1 MTATKSGI
9 VSILLCQAIVLATL
23 ATGFAFESPLDLS
36 DPSKLPPAP
45 ANAIAYPDRAPQNLR
60 ENFQTPPAGYGEVP
74 FWWWSGDRLD
84 KARLEWQLDQ
94 LHKKGVA
101 GVQVNYIRNDRG
113 RGSYNNDPP
122 IFSPEWWDFYS
133 YASKVA
139 AKYNMGIGLSTY
151 TLDCP
156 GLPNL
161 FNKIIYNDPE
171 VNARPLRGKQVKT
184 VAPGESFTL
193 TPSANHIAFAAYPM
207 ENGRITGKGFK
218 LEEKDEQYQILAT
231 ELATRNSQLAT
242 QYAVWEFTYEVRP
255 GTINPLHPR
264 SGQRVIDKFFQ
275 PFEDHNGGSSAGL
288 NYFFNDLLS
297 IGYHGW
303 QWTDD
308 YAQRFEEVMGYDF
321 FSIAAGL
328 FTNIG
333 DITPKAKMDAMEV
346 QVYLSEE
353 RYFKPIFMWHYTRGL
368 TYGCDNNGRGY
379 DPTQYHDYFR
389 VIRWYTAPG
398 HDTPG
403 GSADFIKDKV
413 SASICALYQRPRVW
427 LEGYHSLGWGA
438 NPDGLMYATN
448 ENFVFGA
455 TLLNLH
461 GLYYSTRGGYW
472 EYAPPCYH
480 FRMPYWAH
488 MNVFL
493 KYYERLSY
501 LLSQG
506 TWQAEIAIIYPVAP
520 YAAGLSDNQKE
531 ATTTAFDLAKR
542 IYSTNR
548 DVAFIDEQSILR
560 AAIVPAKDGC
570 EAARASGGGYAS
582 ETAGFGA
589 THFQSGTDLVGEPAK
604 LSVSKMNFAAVVVPS
619 MQALHWDVLT
629 KLREFQLA
637 GGTVYIYGKK
647 PVVSDRAGA
656 NDPVLDKLVNDIIQT
671 SQERVANYEGSRQE
685 AVGSSSE
692 DDTKRPTGAGIGNR
706 TVVRTGS
713 GASPPEAPPR
723 VYPGGFTGY
732 WAWSKEFV
740 RKIQAV
746 GTLKGLSD
754 EPAEYQVKFLA
765 DNHGDLYVNGKLIC
779 SNANYDV
786 GWSGPLTLKNGDSVK
801 IFAKDDEGGNQMA
814 GFFFA
819 VSDGK
824 KTLFT
829 TLDLGYKLSDDD
841 DVKPLDPTNVHDL
854 HRFGRRNVRFP
865 IQNSKKA
872 AEDKRIFVMPQD
884 VKALAS
890 IKYLHRKAGKY
901 DVYMVMGAEKNS
913 IVSFRC
919 VGRPEIWDPMTGK
932 TSPATVTE
940 IKDGYTSIRI
950 PVASNEAVLFVFDST
965 QQAQVSAPFKPI
977 EYDAVPI
984 DGAWSFKLLP
994 TLDNLW
1000 GDFRLPVTAD
1010 NRVIG
1015 AEARRFE
1022 YRPVGTEDWKSCS
1035 YGYGQKFW
1043 IKSVPMSAAP
1053 TSNPVES
1060 LAALDSSWKPYE
1072 FSWRWG
1078 VPGNLG
1084 HQGNHGLKENFS
1096 DGFIALGTTKKGTPG
1111 HHHYIYVNENPPKRY
1126 YLTTSVCGTG
1136 TVTIQKGGNLPDAVF
1151 LDDKPIPPDAKT
1163 IELSGKPQILTLSY
1177 STAGRGFWFLEKGAK
1192 PHGRVDEVMPPKQ
1205 PVLALPASNQE
1216 PTLSGVCE
1224 PRQAQP
1230 EWDDFTREQKEK
1242 AFPNSMSWYV
1252 LDKVDFCVA
1261 QPTTTEYRFA
1271 APAGL
1276 DGLTLTLADAVTST
1290 PKVFVDGKEY
1300 PVTSTEPVE
1309 LKTRRWVCSGIGAVK
1324 PSTVVVI
1331 LPDCPVQGGDAFAEP
1346 VVFSTKPGEIDALVD
1361 WSEDGTGLQYYS
1373 GGAVYG
1379 KTITV
1384 TKEQAQK
1391 KAVLSL
1397 GDLCATAEV
1406 RINGKSVGVLVCQPW
1421 ELDVTGFLTEGE
1433 NRIEIEVYS
1442 TLANH
1447 YRSIPTNYHGPTY
1460 KSGLIGPVELRFE
1473 K

>member
-1 MTATKSGI
+1 MTATKSGFL
-9 VSILLCQAIVLATL
+9 SILLCQTVILTTL
-23 ATGFAFESPLDLS
+23 AAGFAFESPLDLS
-36 DPSKLPPAP
+36 DPSKLPPPP
-45 ANAIAYPDRAPQNLR
+45 ANAIAYPEEAPQNLL

-94 LHKKGVA
+94 LHNKGVA

-122 IFSPEWWDFYS
+122 IFSEEWWDFYS

-139 AKYNMGIGLSTY
+139 AKYKMGIGLSTY

-156 GLPNL
+156 NLPNL

-184 VAPGESFTL
+184 VTPGESFTL

-218 LEEKDEQYQILAT
+218 LESKDAQRQIP
-231 ELATRNSQLAT
+231 ENSPAS

-255 GTINPLHPR
+255 GTLNPLHPQ

-308 YAQRFEEVMGYDF
+308 YAQRFEQVMGYDF

-379 DPTQYHDYFR
+379 EPTQYHDYFR

-413 SASICALYQRPRVW
+413 SASICSLYQRPRVW

-448 ENFVFGA
+448 ENFVFGT

-520 YAAGLSDNQKE
+520 YAAGLTDNQKE

-560 AAIVPAKDGC
+560 ATIVPQQVGC

-589 THFQSGTDLVGEPAK
+589 AHFQSGTDLVGEPAK
-604 LSVSKMNFAAVVVPS
+604 LSVSNMNFTAVVVPS

-647 PVVSDRAGA
+647 PIVSDRAGA

-671 SQERVANYEGSRQE
+671 SQERVG
-685 AVGSSSE
+685 AVTTDSNAYTE
-692 DDTKRPTGAGIGNR
+692 
-706 TVVRTGS
+706 
-713 GASPPEAPPR
+713 PEAPPR

-754 EPAEYQVKFLA
+754 EPAEYQVKFFA
-765 DNHGDLYVNGKLIC
+765 DNHGELYVNDKLVC
-779 SNANYDV
+779 SNDDYQKDWT
-786 GWSGPLTLKNGDSVK
+786 GTLTLKNGDKVK
-801 IFAKDDEGGNQMA
+801 ILAKDDEAGNRMA

-824 KTLFT
+824 KTLFS
-829 TLDLGYKLSDDD
+829 TLDLGYKLSESDE
-841 DVKPLDPTNVHDL
+841 VKPLDPTNVHDL
-854 HRFGRRNVRFP
+854 HRYGRRNVRLP

-872 AEDKRIFVMPQD
+872 AEDKQIFVMPQD

-913 IVSFRC
+913 VVSFRC
-919 VGRPEIWDPMTGK
+919 AGRPEIWDPMTGK

-965 QQAQVSAPFKPI
+965 QQAQVSAPVKPKEFDVVPI
-977 EYDAVPI
+977 E
-984 DGAWSFKLLP
+984 GAKPHGQEDEVMHPNKPVSALPTSNREPTLSGSWSFKLLP
-994 TLDNLW
+994 TMDNQW

-1010 NRVIG
+1010 NRIIG

-1022 YRPVGTEDWKSCS
+1022 YRAAGTENWKSCS

-1053 TSNPVES
+1053 TSNPVDS

-1096 DGFIALGTTKKGTPG
+1096 DGFIALGKTQKGTPG
-1111 HHHYIYVNENPPKRY
+1111 HHHYIYVKENPPKRY

-1151 LDDKPIPPDAKT
+1151 LDDQSIPPDAKT

-1177 STAGRGFWFLEKGAK
+1177 STAGRGFWFLEKGA
-1192 PHGRVDEVMPPKQ
+1192 
-1205 PVLALPASNQE
+1205 
-1216 PTLSGVCE
+1216 CE

-1230 EWDDFTREQKEK
+1230 EWDDFSREQKEK

-1252 LDKVDFCVA
+1252 LDKVDFCIA
-1261 QPTTTEYRFA
+1261 EPTTTEYRFA

-1276 DGLTLTLADAVTST
+1276 DGLTLTLADSVTST
-1290 PKVFVDGKEY
+1290 PKVFVDGKEF
-1300 PVTSTEPVE
+1300 PVTSTDPVE
-1309 LKTRRWVCSGIGAVK
+1309 LKTRRWVCSDIGAVK
-1324 PSTVVVI
+1324 PSTVVVV

-1346 VVFSTKPGEIDALVD
+1346 VAFSTKPGEIDALVD

-1397 GDLCATAEV
+1397 GDLSATAEV
-1406 RINGKSVGVLVCQPW
+1406 RINGKSAGVLVCQPW

-1447 YRSIPTNYHGPTY
+1447 YRSIPTHYHGPTY

>member
-1 MTATKSGI
+1 MTKLNIQSF
-9 VSILLCQAIVLATL
+9 LLCQLVVLTTL
-23 ATGFAFESPLDLS
+23 ATAFAFESPLDLS

-45 ANAIAYPDRAPQNLR
+45 ANAIAYPERNPQRLL
-60 ENFQTPPAGYGEVP
+60 ENFQNPPAGYGEVP
-74 FWWWSGDRLD
+74 FWWWTGDRLD
-84 KARLEWQLDQ
+84 KKRLEWQIEQ
-94 LHKKGVA
+94 LHNKGIS
-101 GVQVNYIRNDRG
+101 GMQVNNAHKDTDG
-113 RGSYNNDPP
+113 WGAYNNDPP
-122 IFSPEWWDFYS
+122 IFSDEWWDFYS

-151 TLDCP
+151 TLDWNNTK
-156 GLPNL
+156 NL
-161 FNKIIYNDPE
+161 FNDIVYNE
-171 VNARPLRGKQVKT
+171 KEFNARALKGNQVNMAKPGATFELRKS
-184 VAPGESFTL
+184 EY
-193 TPSANHIAFAAYPM
+193 HIAFAAYPL
-207 ENGRITGKGFK
+207 ENSRISGPGFK
-218 LEEKDEQYQILAT
+218 LEADEDGKYHIPADAPGIQYTI
-231 ELATRNSQLAT
+231 
-242 QYAVWEFTYEVRP
+242 WEYRYEVQP
-255 GTINPLHPR
+255 GTINPLHPQ

-275 PFEDHNGGSSAGL
+275 PFENHNGGSSAGL
-288 NYFFNDLLS
+288 NYFFSDELN
-297 IGYHGW
+297 IGYRGR
-303 QWTDD
+303 QWADD
-308 YAQRFEEVMGYDF
+308 FAERFADVKGYDF
-321 FSIAAGL
+321 YSVAPGL
-328 FTNIG
+328 FTDLG
-333 DITPKAKMDAMEV
+333 DITSKVKMDVMDV
-346 QVYLSEE
+346 QVYLGEL
-353 RYFKPIFMWHYTRGL
+353 RYFKPVFMWHYTRGL

-448 ENFVFGA
+448 ENFVFGT

-560 AAIVPAKDGC
+560 AAIVPPN
-570 EAARASGGGYAS
+570 
-582 ETAGFGA
+582 
-589 THFQSGTDLVGEPAK
+589 VGEPAK
-604 LSVSKMNFAAVVVPS
+604 LSVSNMNFAAVVVPS
-619 MQALHWDVLT
+619 MQALHWGVLT

-671 SQERVANYEGSRQE
+671 SQERVGSVTTDSDAYTE
-685 AVGSSSE
+685 P
-692 DDTKRPTGAGIGNR
+692 D
-706 TVVRTGS
+706 
-713 GASPPEAPPR
+713 APPR

-854 HRFGRRNVRFP
+854 HRFGRRNVRLP

-884 VKALAS
+884 VKAVAS

-913 IVSFRC
+913 VVSFRC
-919 VGRPEIWDPMTGK
+919 AGRPEIWDPMTGK

-940 IKDGYTSIRI
+940 VKDGYTSIQI
-950 PVASNEAVLFVFDST
+950 PVTASEACLFVFDST
-965 QQAQVSAPFKPI
+965 Q
-977 EYDAVPI
+977 
-984 DGAWSFKLLP
+984 
-994 TLDNLW
+994 
-1000 GDFRLPVTAD
+1000 
-1010 NRVIG
+1010 
-1015 AEARRFE
+1015 
-1022 YRPVGTEDWKSCS
+1022 
-1035 YGYGQKFW
+1035 
-1043 IKSVPMSAAP
+1043 
-1053 TSNPVES
+1053 
-1060 LAALDSSWKPYE
+1060 
-1072 FSWRWG
+1072 
-1078 VPGNLG
+1078 
-1084 HQGNHGLKENFS
+1084 
-1096 DGFIALGTTKKGTPG
+1096 
-1111 HHHYIYVNENPPKRY
+1111 
-1126 YLTTSVCGTG
+1126 
-1136 TVTIQKGGNLPDAVF
+1136 
-1151 LDDKPIPPDAKT
+1151 
-1163 IELSGKPQILTLSY
+1163 
-1177 STAGRGFWFLEKGAK
+1177 
-1192 PHGRVDEVMPPKQ
+1192 
-1205 PVLALPASNQE
+1205 
-1216 PTLSGVCE
+1216 
-1224 PRQAQP
+1224 
-1230 EWDDFTREQKEK
+1230 K
-1242 AFPNSMSWYV
+1242 A
-1252 LDKVDFCVA
+1252 
-1261 QPTTTEYRFA
+1261 
-1271 APAGL
+1271 
-1276 DGLTLTLADAVTST
+1276 
-1290 PKVFVDGKEY
+1290 
-1300 PVTSTEPVE
+1300 
-1309 LKTRRWVCSGIGAVK
+1309 
-1324 PSTVVVI
+1324 
-1331 LPDCPVQGGDAFAEP
+1331 
-1346 VVFSTKPGEIDALVD
+1346 
-1361 WSEDGTGLQYYS
+1361 
-1373 GGAVYG
+1373 
-1379 KTITV
+1379 
-1384 TKEQAQK
+1384 
-1391 KAVLSL
+1391 
-1397 GDLCATAEV
+1397 
-1406 RINGKSVGVLVCQPW
+1406 
-1421 ELDVTGFLTEGE
+1421 
-1433 NRIEIEVYS
+1433 
-1442 TLANH
+1442 
-1447 YRSIPTNYHGPTY
+1447 
-1460 KSGLIGPVELRFE
+1460 
-1473 K
+1473 

>member
-1 MTATKSGI
+1 DGWGA
-9 VSILLCQAIVLATL
+9 
-23 ATGFAFESPLDLS
+23 
-36 DPSKLPPAP
+36 
-45 ANAIAYPDRAPQNLR
+45 
-60 ENFQTPPAGYGEVP
+60 
-74 FWWWSGDRLD
+74 
-84 KARLEWQLDQ
+84 
-94 LHKKGVA
+94 
-101 GVQVNYIRNDRG
+101 
-113 RGSYNNDPP
+113 YNNDPP
-122 IFSPEWWDFYS
+122 IFSDEWWDFYS

-184 VAPGESFTL
+184 VNPGESFTL

-207 ENGRITGKGFK
+207 ENGRIIGKGFK
-218 LEEKDEQYQILAT
+218 LGAKDEYQIP
-231 ELATRNSQLAT
+231 ENSPAS

-255 GTINPLHPR
+255 GTLNPLHPR

-275 PFEDHNGGSSAGL
+275 PFEDHNGGAKPHGQKDEVMPPNKPVSAPPTSNQEPTLSASAGL
-288 NYFFNDLLS
+288 NYFFNDLLA
-297 IGYHGW
+297 IGYNGW

-308 YAQRFEEVMGYDF
+308 YAGRFEEVMGYDF

-438 NPDGLMYATN
+438 NPDGLMFATN
-448 ENFVFGA
+448 ENFVFGT

-560 AAIVPAKDGC
+560 AAIVPPN
-570 EAARASGGGYAS
+570 
-582 ETAGFGA
+582 
-589 THFQSGTDLVGEPAK
+589 VGEPAK
-604 LSVSKMNFAAVVVPS
+604 LSVSNMNFAAVVVPS
-619 MQALHWDVLT
+619 MQALHWGVLT

-671 SQERVANYEGSRQE
+671 SQERVGSVTTDSDAYTE
-685 AVGSSSE
+685 P
-692 DDTKRPTGAGIGNR
+692 D
-706 TVVRTGS
+706 
-713 GASPPEAPPR
+713 APPR

-754 EPAEYQVKFLA
+754 EPAEYQVKFFA

-786 GWSGPLTLKNGDSVK
+786 GWSGTLTLKNGDSVK

-824 KTLFT
+824 KTLFS
-829 TLDLGYKLSDDD
+829 TLDLGYKLSDTD

-854 HRFGRRNVRFP
+854 HRFGRRNVRLP

-884 VKALAS
+884 VKAVAS

-901 DVYMVMGAEKNS
+901 DVYMVMGAEKDS
-913 IVSFRC
+913 VVSFRC
-919 VGRPEIWDPMTGK
+919 AGRPEIWDPMTGK

-940 IKDGYTSIRI
+940 VKDGYTSIRI

-965 QQAQVSAPFKPI
+965 QQAQVSAPVKPKEFDI
-977 EYDAVPI
+977 VPI
-984 DGAWSFKLLP
+984 DGAKPHGQEDEVMPPNKPVSALPTFNREPTLSGAWSFKLLP
-994 TLDNLW
+994 TLDNQW

-1022 YRPVGTEDWKSCS
+1022 YRAAGTEGWKTCS

-1060 LAALDSSWKPYE
+1060 LAALDSSWQPYE

-1078 VPGNLG
+1078 VPG
-1084 HQGNHGLKENFS
+1084 
-1096 DGFIALGTTKKGTPG
+1096 
-1111 HHHYIYVNENPPKRY
+1111 
-1126 YLTTSVCGTG
+1126 
-1136 TVTIQKGGNLPDAVF
+1136 
-1151 LDDKPIPPDAKT
+1151 
-1163 IELSGKPQILTLSY
+1163 
-1177 STAGRGFWFLEKGAK
+1177 
-1192 PHGRVDEVMPPKQ
+1192 
-1205 PVLALPASNQE
+1205 
-1216 PTLSGVCE
+1216 
-1224 PRQAQP
+1224 
-1230 EWDDFTREQKEK
+1230 
-1242 AFPNSMSWYV
+1242 
-1252 LDKVDFCVA
+1252 
-1261 QPTTTEYRFA
+1261 
-1271 APAGL
+1271 
-1276 DGLTLTLADAVTST
+1276 
-1290 PKVFVDGKEY
+1290 
-1300 PVTSTEPVE
+1300 
-1309 LKTRRWVCSGIGAVK
+1309 
-1324 PSTVVVI
+1324 
-1331 LPDCPVQGGDAFAEP
+1331 
-1346 VVFSTKPGEIDALVD
+1346 
-1361 WSEDGTGLQYYS
+1361 
-1373 GGAVYG
+1373 
-1379 KTITV
+1379 
-1384 TKEQAQK
+1384 
-1391 KAVLSL
+1391 
-1397 GDLCATAEV
+1397 
-1406 RINGKSVGVLVCQPW
+1406 
-1421 ELDVTGFLTEGE
+1421 
-1433 NRIEIEVYS
+1433 
-1442 TLANH
+1442 
-1447 YRSIPTNYHGPTY
+1447 
-1460 KSGLIGPVELRFE
+1460 
-1473 K
+1473 

>member
-1 MTATKSGI
+1 MTTTKSGFL
-9 VSILLCQAIVLATL
+9 SILLCQTVVLVTL

-36 DPSKLPPAP
+36 DPSKLPLAP
-45 ANAIAYPDRAPQNLR
+45 ANAIAYPETAPQSLR

-84 KARLEWQLDQ
+84 KARLEWQLEQ
-94 LHKKGVA
+94 LHNKGVA
-101 GVQVNYIRNDRG
+101 GVQVNYIRNDLG

-122 IFSPEWWDFYS
+122 IFTPEWWDFYS

-184 VAPGESFTL
+184 VTPGESFTL

-218 LEEKDEQYQILAT
+218 LESKDEQYQILAT

-255 GTINPLHPR
+255 GTLNPLHPR

-427 LEGYHSLGWGA
+427 LEGYHSLGWGD

-448 ENFVFGA
+448 ENFVFGT

-520 YAAGLSDNQKE
+520 YAAGLTGNQSE
-531 ATTTAFDLAKR
+531 ATSTAFDLAKR

-560 AAIVPAKDGC
+560 AAIVPAKDG
-570 EAARASGGGYAS
+570 
-582 ETAGFGA
+582 
-589 THFQSGTDLVGEPAK
+589 EPAK
-604 LSVSKMNFAAVVVPS
+604 LSVSNMNFAAIVVPS
-619 MQALHWDVLT
+619 MQALHWGVLT

-656 NDPVLDKLVNDIIQT
+656 NDPVLDKLVNDILQT
-671 SQERVANYEGSRQE
+671 SQERVG
-685 AVGSSSE
+685 AVTA
-692 DDTKRPTGAGIGNR
+692 DDNAYTEPE
-706 TVVRTGS
+706 
-713 GASPPEAPPR
+713 ASPR
-723 VYPGGFTGY
+723 IYPGGFTGY

-765 DNHGDLYVNGKLIC
+765 DNHGDLYINDKLIC
-779 SNANYDV
+779 SSANYDV

-854 HRFGRRNVRFP
+854 HRFGRRNVRLP

-872 AEDKRIFVMPQD
+872 AEDKRIFLMPQD
-884 VKALAS
+884 VKAVAS

-913 IVSFRC
+913 VVSFRC
-919 VGRPEIWDPMTGK
+919 TGRPEIWDPMTGK
-932 TSPATVTE
+932 TTPATVTE

-965 QQAQVSAPFKPI
+965 QQAQVSTPVKPK
-977 EYDAVPI
+977 EFDVVPI
-984 DGAWSFKLLP
+984 QGAKPHGQEDEVMHPNKPVSALPTSNREPTLSGSWSFKLLP
-994 TLDNLW
+994 TMNNQW

-1022 YRPVGTEDWKSCS
+1022 YRAAGTEGWKSCS

-1060 LAALDSSWKPYE
+1060 LAALDSSWRPYE

-1111 HHHYIYVNENPPKRY
+1111 HHHYIYVKENPPKRY

-1151 LDDKPIPPDAKT
+1151 LDDKPIPADAKT
-1163 IELSGKPQILTLSY
+1163 IDLTGKPQILTLSY
-1177 STAGRGFWFLEKGAK
+1177 STAGRGFWFLEKG
-1192 PHGRVDEVMPPKQ
+1192 VQ
-1205 PVLALPASNQE
+1205 
-1216 PTLSGVCE
+1216 E

-1230 EWDDFTREQKEK
+1230 EWDDFTREEKEK

-1290 PKVFVDGKEY
+1290 PRVFVDGKEF

-1324 PSTVVVI
+1324 PSTVVVV
-1331 LPDCPVQGGDAFAEP
+1331 LSDCPVQGGDAFSEP
-1346 VVFSTKPGEIDALVD
+1346 VAFSTKPGEIDELVD

-1379 KTITV
+1379 KTIAV
-1384 TKEQAQK
+1384 TKDQAQK
-1391 KAVLSL
+1391 KAVLLL

>member
-1 MTATKSGI
+1 MTTTKSGFLPF
-9 VSILLCQAIVLATL
+9 LLCQTVVLATL

-45 ANAIAYPDRAPQNLR
+45 ANAIAYPEQEPQNMR

-101 GVQVNYIRNDRG
+101 GVQVNYIRNDLG

-122 IFSPEWWDFYS
+122 IFSEEWWDFYS
-133 YASKVA
+133 YASQVA

-156 GLPNL
+156 NLPNL

-184 VAPGESFTL
+184 VTPGESFTL

-218 LEEKDEQYQILAT
+218 LESKDAQYQIPPSRNSQ
-231 ELATRNSQLAT
+231 LATRNST

-255 GTINPLHPR
+255 GTLNPLHPR

-297 IGYHGW
+297 IGCHGW

-379 DPTQYHDYFR
+379 EPTQYHDYFR

-520 YAAGLSDNQKE
+520 YAAGLTGNQSE
-531 ATTTAFDLAKR
+531 ATTMAFDLAKR

-560 AAIVPAKDGC
+560 AAIVPPK
-570 EAARASGGGYAS
+570 E
-582 ETAGFGA
+582 
-589 THFQSGTDLVGEPAK
+589 GEPAK
-604 LSVSKMNFAAVVVPS
+604 LSVSNMNFAAVVVPS

-647 PVVSDRAGA
+647 PVISDRAGA
-656 NDPVLDKLVNDIIQT
+656 NDPVLDKLVNDIILT
-671 SQERVANYEGSRQE
+671 SQERVGSVT
-685 AVGSSSE
+685 A
-692 DDTKRPTGAGIGNR
+692 DDNAYTEPD
-706 TVVRTGS
+706 
-713 GASPPEAPPR
+713 APPR

-754 EPAEYQVKFLA
+754 EPAEYQVKFFA
-765 DNHGDLYVNGKLIC
+765 DNHGELYVNDKLVC
-779 SNANYDV
+779 SNDDYQKD
-786 GWSGPLTLKNGDSVK
+786 WSGTLTLKNGDRVK
-801 IFAKDDEGGNQMA
+801 IIAKDDEGGNRMA

-829 TLDLGYKLSDDD
+829 TLDLGYKLSDAD

-854 HRFGRRNVRFP
+854 HRYGRRNVRLP

-884 VKALAS
+884 VKAVAS

-913 IVSFRC
+913 VVSFRC

-965 QQAQVSAPFKPI
+965 QQAQVSAPVKPK
-977 EYDAVPI
+977 EFDVVPI
-984 DGAWSFKLLP
+984 NGTWSFKLLP
-994 TLDNLW
+994 TMDNQW

-1022 YRPVGTEDWKSCS
+1022 YRATGTEGWKSCS

-1060 LAALDSSWKPYE
+1060 LATLDSSWKPYE

-1111 HHHYIYVNENPPKRY
+1111 HHHYIYVKENPPKRY

-1136 TVTIQKGGNLPDAVF
+1136 RVTIQKGGNLPDAVF
-1151 LDDKPIPPDAKT
+1151 LDDVPIPPDAKT
-1163 IELSGKPQILTLSY
+1163 IELTGKSQILTLSY
-1177 STAGRGFWFLEKGAK
+1177 STAGRGFWFLEK
-1192 PHGRVDEVMPPKQ
+1192 
-1205 PVLALPASNQE
+1205 
-1216 PTLSGVCE
+1216 GVCE

-1276 DGLTLTLADAVTST
+1276 DGLTLTLADAVTTT
-1290 PKVFVDGKEY
+1290 PRVFVDGKEF
-1300 PVTSTEPVE
+1300 PITSTEPVE
-1309 LKTRRWVCSGIGAVK
+1309 LKTRRWVSSGIGAVK
-1324 PSTVVVI
+1324 PSTVVVV

-1346 VVFSTKPGEIDALVD
+1346 VAFSTKPGEIDALVD

-1373 GGAVYG
+1373 GGAVYE

-1406 RINGKSVGVLVCQPW
+1406 RINGKSAGVLVCQPW
-1421 ELDVTGFLTEGE
+1421 ELDVIGFLTEGE

-1473 K
+1473 R